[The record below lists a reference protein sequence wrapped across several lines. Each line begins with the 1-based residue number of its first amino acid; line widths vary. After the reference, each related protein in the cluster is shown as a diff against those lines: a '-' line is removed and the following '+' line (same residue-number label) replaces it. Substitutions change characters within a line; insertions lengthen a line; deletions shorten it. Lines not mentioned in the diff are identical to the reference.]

1 MSTRDQWIERDP
13 LAGVGIGTVCQYT
26 IASDNGTGGFVPHDE
41 WREAETIVAQ
51 IGAELGATNPNGTDF
66 D

>member
-1 MSTRDQWIERDP
+1 MSTRDKWIERDP
-13 LAGVGIGTVCQYT
+13 LAGVGIGSVGEYSITG
-26 IASDNGTGGFVPHDE
+26 DNGTGGFVTHDE
-41 WREAETIVAQ
+41 WREAETIVPQ